1 MTNSDKPLGPD
12 TFVPE
17 DSATFERITHELQ
30 LAAEILD
37 GMPPAVSVFGS
48 ARSDQESWEAKT
60 AESVG
65 ALLAAATIPVITGG
79 GPGVMQAANRGA
91 ASQQGLSV
99 GLNIKL
105 PMEQHPNPYI
115 NRHVEF
121 RYFLTRKYFLT
132 RYSFGFVVFPGGFG
146 TMDELFE
153 LLVLYNTNR
162 TERRPIVLAGEAY
175 WADLVKWLMDF
186 QGAQG
191 YVDPEDL
198 GYLQVL
204 DNPKSIV
211 TALIGRER
219 TEAALA
225 RLASNP

>member
-1 MTNSDKPLGPD
+1 MTTSDQPLGPHD
-12 TFVPE
+12 FVPE

-30 LAAEILD
+30 TAAEVLD
-37 GMPPAVSVFGS
+37 GLPPAVSVFGS
-48 ARSDQESWEAKT
+48 ARSEQDSWEACT
-60 AESVG
+60 AEAVG
-65 ALLAAATIPVITGG
+65 ALLAAADIPVITGG
-79 GPGVMQAANRGA
+79 GPGIMQAANRGA
-91 ASQQGLSV
+91 STQQVLSV
-99 GLNIKL
+99 GLNITL
-105 PMEQHPNPYI
+105 PMEQQPNPFI

-132 RYSFGFVVFPGGFG
+132 RYSFGFVIFPGGFG

-162 TERRPIVLAGEAY
+162 TERRPIVLVGEAY

-198 GYLQVL
+198 GYLQVF
-204 DNPKSIV
+204 DEPEAIV
-211 TALIGRER
+211 TALIGHER
-219 TEAALA
+219 AHAASL
-225 RLASNP
+225 RLASKP